1 VPNILSSKKDSM
13 MRRFVNQ
20 AFKAYYKLRM
30 SQVERMMRYPIET
43 QEKIFKQLILKAK
56 HTEWGKKYHY
66 QEIKNVFQFAE
77 RLPIVNYDDVKLDIL
92 RMMYGERD
100 VLWPGRVRWFSK
112 SSGTTNDRSKFIPVS
127 DENLDRC
134 HLRGSWDA
142 MTFLYNQ
149 RPDARIFELKTLIM
163 AGSLQRFQHYSST
176 RIGDVS
182 AIMVSRMPRMGIP
195 FFAPDFQTALLEDFE
210 EKIERTA
217 QITSQIKD
225 IVAIGGVPT
234 WVMVLFRRVL
244 EITGKDNI
252 IEVWPNFQFYIH
264 GGVSFLPYR
273 EQFQRFL
280 PAEQVSYQEVYNASE
295 GYFGVQNDFSTN
307 DMLLLLDNGVFYEF
321 LPMEEWEKEHPKAI
335 QLGQVEVGKIYAIV
349 ISTNA
354 GLWRYLPGDTVVFTS
369 LTPYKFNIVG
379 RITQF
384 INTFGEELIVANAD
398 KALAQT
404 CQQTGVI
411 ALEYSAAPIFMG
423 EGKGGHEWFIEFE
436 QIPKDIKQ
444 FTELLD
450 QNLQVINSDYE
461 AKRYKNMALQRLTVH
476 PLPKGT
482 FVNWLKSKGKYS
494 SQVKVPRLA
503 NHRDYVE
510 DLHSFLTEKQYFN

>member
-1 VPNILSSKKDSM
+1 

-20 AFKAYYKLRM
+20 AFKSYYKVRM
-30 SQVERMMRYPIET
+30 RQVERVMRYPIET
-43 QEKIFKQLILKAK
+43 QEKIFKQLLFKAK
-56 HTEWGKKYHY
+56 HTEWGKRYDF
-66 QEIKNVFQFAE
+66 QDIKNPVEFAA
-77 RLPIVNYDDVKLDIL
+77 RLPISSYEDIKLDIL

-100 VLWPGRVRWFSK
+100 VLWSGRVRWFSK
-112 SSGTTNDRSKFIPVS
+112 SSGTTNDHSKFIPVS

-142 MTFLYNQ
+142 MTFLYDQ
-149 RPDARIFELKTLIM
+149 RPDARIFELKTLLM
-163 AGSLQRFQHYSST
+163 AGSLQRFQPYPST

-182 AIMVSRMPRMGIP
+182 AIMVSRMPRMAIP

-217 QITSQIKD
+217 QMTSQLKD

-234 WVMVLFRRVL
+234 WVIVLFRKVL

-252 IEVWPNFQFYIH
+252 LEVWPDFQFYIH

-295 GYFGVQNDFSTN
+295 GYFGVQNDFKTN

-321 LPMEEWEKEHPKAI
+321 LPMEEWEKEYPKTI
-335 QLGQVEVGKIYAIV
+335 QLEQVEVGKIYAIV

-354 GLWRYLPGDTVVFTS
+354 GLWRYLPGDTVTFTS
-369 LTPYKFNIVG
+369 TTPYKFKIAG
-379 RITQF
+379 RTTQF
-384 INTFGEELIVANAD
+384 INAFGEEVIVANAD
-398 KALAQT
+398 RALAQT
-404 CQQTGVI
+404 CQQTGAI
-411 ALEYSAAPIFMG
+411 ALEYSAAPIFME

-436 QIPKDIKQ
+436 QIPKDTKH
-444 FTELLD
+444 FAELLD
-450 QNLQVINSDYE
+450 QNLQAINSDYQ
-461 AKRYKNMALQRLTVH
+461 AKRYKNMALQRLMVH

-482 FVNWLKSKGKYS
+482 FIKWLKSKGKYS

-503 NHRDYVE
+503 NHRTYAD
-510 DLHSFLTEKQYFN
+510 DLRSFLAEKEHFN